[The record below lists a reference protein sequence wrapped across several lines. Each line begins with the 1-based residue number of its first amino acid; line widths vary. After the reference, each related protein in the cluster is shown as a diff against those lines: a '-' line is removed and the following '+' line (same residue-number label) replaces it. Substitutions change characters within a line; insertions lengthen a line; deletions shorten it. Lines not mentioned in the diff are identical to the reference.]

1 MIIIDNNDNY
11 MKITILIVTALI
23 LKYIYK
29 HLYVLVGLIIL
40 EDLMELHQGHK
51 KLYRSGIQWINL

>member
-1 MIIIDNNDNY
+1 

-51 KLYRSGIQWINL
+51 KLYRSGIQWINS